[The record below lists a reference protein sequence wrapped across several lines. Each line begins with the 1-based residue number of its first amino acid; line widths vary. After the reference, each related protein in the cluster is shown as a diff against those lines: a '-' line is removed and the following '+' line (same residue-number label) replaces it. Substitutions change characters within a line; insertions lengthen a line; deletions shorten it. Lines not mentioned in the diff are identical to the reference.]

1 MGYHAKQILPSD
13 ETHLLNLLPFL
24 GHVFV
29 TVPFLPVGWGPKV
42 ETWAHSV
49 GEPCLSKARSPT
61 PRGGGPRKFCGDEV
75 EAIVV
80 MWELGY
86 HWLRCVHHGCVG
98 YRARMQPS
106 GRSQSSTERLSSAGT
121 RHGAAIGFRRRED
134 PHKPASR
141 PTGTLWAVDAPIW
154 RRHRLIGWDVNQIL
168 PEPMDRL
175 FSQGVAELIA
185 ARFGQEMADGGTA
198 AEGDTVSFECAR
210 ARLGAVRTIVH
221 NCACLLQMA
230 EGADRR
236 K

>member
-1 MGYHAKQILPSD
+1 
-13 ETHLLNLLPFL
+13 
-24 GHVFV
+24 
-29 TVPFLPVGWGPKV
+29 
-42 ETWAHSV
+42 
-49 GEPCLSKARSPT
+49 
-61 PRGGGPRKFCGDEV
+61 
-75 EAIVV
+75 

-86 HWLRCVHHGCVG
+86 HWLRCVPHGCVG

-106 GRSQSSTERLSSAGT
+106 GRSQSSTESRLSSAGT
-121 RHGAAIGFRRRED
+121 RHEAAIGFRRRED

-185 ARFGQEMADGGTA
+185 ARFGQEMADGGS
-198 AEGDTVSFECAR
+198 GRRGTVSFECAR
-210 ARLGAVRTIVH
+210 DRLGAVRTIVH
-221 NCACLLQMA
+221 NCSFAQTA